1 MSNVKEFI
9 PESVKNTWHNWSVS
23 LKKAKSQVTGAEE
36 TDDEHADHSSQDV
49 HEAGKKSKASQ
60 YSPLFSHIRQAK
72 GTVWISDG
80 E

>member
-1 MSNVKEFI
+1 VSNVKEFI

-60 YSPLFSHIRQAK
+60 
-72 GTVWISDG
+72 
-80 E
+80 